1 MTRWMRLIA
10 AIALVSS
17 GTSALPAGESY
28 VSLVPW
34 RVVEPHAKVDAP
46 LALFWIPASADE
58 LRRSELLRSDDLTLY
73 SSQCVAMRVVQ
84 LHDYARLSVLGEDAE
99 PPLAVLADRAGKVI
113 GRVQGERGVLSVVAV
128 EELVRDELDRRA
140 AESEAIL
147 DRAQERVDANDVD
160 AAAALYRA
168 VWEERCVCPR
178 QARAA
183 KKALRKL
190 GLK

>member
-1 MTRWMRLIA
+1 MTSWMRLIA
-10 AIALVSS
+10 AFALVSS
-17 GTSALPAGESY
+17 GTHALPAGESY

-84 LHDYARLSVLGEDAE
+84 LHDYARLTALGEDAE

-113 GRVQGERGVLSVVAV
+113 GRVQGERGVLSVAEV

-140 AESEAIL
+140 EESEAML

-160 AAAALYRA
+160 AAAALYRT

-183 KKALRKL
+183 KKALRRL